1 MILIDLWS
9 IDLKYSPIIIRGS
22 YYRIFEKFIKIIA
35 LISIIDIEN
44 YVFYVSINA

>member
-1 MILIDLWS
+1 MVNRFEIF
-9 IDLKYSPIIIRGS
+9 PIIIRGS

-44 YVFYVSINA
+44 YVFMSR